1 LGDNTRKEMA
11 LILFQPKNEIFGTGT
26 LTEGD
31 STLIVTAAG
40 TEDSDNNL
48 DLFIISLGNINLY
61 KLRLTTDGNSA
72 RRRLHRSFGQRRF
85 MDWECHWNQIRAS
98 GLSAVNKLQKREL

>member
-11 LILFQPKNEIFGTGT
+11 LILFQPKNEIFRTGT
-26 LTEGD
+26 LTEVD
-31 STLIVTAAG
+31 SALIVTAAG

-61 KLRLTTDGNSA
+61 KLRLTTGDNSA
-72 RRRLHRSFGQRRF
+72 SG
-85 MDWECHWNQIRAS
+85 DYTGASAS
-98 GLSAVNKLQKREL
+98 GDSWTGSATGTRSVPQD